1 MKTKIGEEI
10 YFLLLDRKSQCFR
23 PIFSLNLRL
32 LVPIKIPFKPSIVSL
47 KKKTKKLEVYF
58 KIFW

>member
-58 KIFW
+58 KIF

>member
-47 KKKTKKLEVYF
+47 KKTNKKTWGLF
-58 KIFW
+58 